1 MRRLAFHLNGEDIG
15 RSHSALGAVSERAH
29 FRLGVDVDAEDGID
43 PENVEHAFLHREAGW
58 KMNFTVP
65 GRSFFTWLSALAAPS
80 SMATWVS

>member
-1 MRRLAFHLNGEDIG
+1 
-15 RSHSALGAVSERAH
+15 
-29 FRLGVDVDAEDGID
+29 LGVDVDAEDGID
-43 PENVEHAFLHREAGW
+43 PENVEPAFLHREAGW